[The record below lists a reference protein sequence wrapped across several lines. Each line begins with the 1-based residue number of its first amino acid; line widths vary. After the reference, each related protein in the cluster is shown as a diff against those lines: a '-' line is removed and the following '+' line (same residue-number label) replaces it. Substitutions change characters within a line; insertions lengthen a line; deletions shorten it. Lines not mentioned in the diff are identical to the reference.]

1 MITSSALALLAL
13 ALLALASL
21 ALVSPALVSPALVSP
36 ALVSPVLALLELAK
50 LGSVGSAMLK
60 FVTPTASEVA
70 RELSLNCRRSACRF
84 RASPRLFK

>member
-1 MITSSALALLAL
+1 MITSSALALLALALLALALLAL

-21 ALVSPALVSPALVSP
+21 ALVSPA
-36 ALVSPVLALLELAK
+36 LALLELAK